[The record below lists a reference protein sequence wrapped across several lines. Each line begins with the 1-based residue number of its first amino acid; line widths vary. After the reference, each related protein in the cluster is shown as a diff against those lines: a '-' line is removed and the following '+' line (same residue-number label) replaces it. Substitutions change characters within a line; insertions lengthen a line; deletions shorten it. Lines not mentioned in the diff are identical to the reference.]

1 MNRLL
6 SSVNSVNLEAKCL
19 PMVCGVSSSELAMVT
34 AQSIDVI
41 MDEIE
46 EIRVEL
52 VQDRNTDCY
61 TTH

>member
-1 MNRLL
+1 MLAD
-6 SSVNSVNLEAKCL
+6 V
-19 PMVCGVSSSELAMVT
+19 VCGVSSSELAMVT
-34 AQSIDVI
+34 AQSIGVI